1 MTDTTQWEYRVRII
15 GSALKQAKDEDL
27 ETLLNEWGE
36 EGWEV
41 INAHS
46 LEGSNKVRL
55 IAKRPLS
62 RSTSRSRSWPAS

>member
-1 MTDTTQWEYRVRII
+1 MTESNHWEYRIQTV
-15 GSALKQAKDEDL
+15 GSTFSQPKDENL

-41 INAHS
+41 IAAQNQES
-46 LEGSNKVRL
+46 TNKVRI

-62 RSTSRSRSWPAS
+62 RSTRRSRSWPG

>member
-1 MTDTTQWEYRVRII
+1 MTESNQWEYRIQTV
-15 GSALKQAKDEDL
+15 GSTFSQPKDEDL

-41 INAHS
+41 IAAQNQES
-46 LEGSNKVRL
+46 TNKVRI

-62 RSTSRSRSWPAS
+62 RSTRRSRSWPG

>member
-1 MTDTTQWEYRVRII
+1 MTESNQWEYRIQTV
-15 GSALKQAKDEDL
+15 GSTFSQPKDENL

-41 INAHS
+41 ISAQNQES
-46 LEGSNKVRL
+46 TNKVRI

-62 RSTSRSRSWPAS
+62 RSTRRSRSWPG